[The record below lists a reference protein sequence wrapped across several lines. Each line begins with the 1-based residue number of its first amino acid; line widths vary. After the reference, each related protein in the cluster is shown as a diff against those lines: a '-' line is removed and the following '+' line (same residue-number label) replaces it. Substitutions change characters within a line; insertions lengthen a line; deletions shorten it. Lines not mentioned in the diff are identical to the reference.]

1 MDVQAKMNLPL
12 HRLFFSTSYLPI
24 DGPLEEKKEM
34 GQLSPRTRLLLDC
47 LYLDFFLFQM
57 GESNEDI
64 EQMFSNL
71 LGEMDLLTQVINS
84 PSYLSN

>member
-1 MDVQAKMNLPL
+1 MDVQAKMNLTL
-12 HRLFFSTSYLPI
+12 HKLFFSTCRLM
-24 DGPLEEKKEM
+24 GLLEEKKEM

-71 LGEMDLLTQVINS
+71 LGEMDLLTQVNS